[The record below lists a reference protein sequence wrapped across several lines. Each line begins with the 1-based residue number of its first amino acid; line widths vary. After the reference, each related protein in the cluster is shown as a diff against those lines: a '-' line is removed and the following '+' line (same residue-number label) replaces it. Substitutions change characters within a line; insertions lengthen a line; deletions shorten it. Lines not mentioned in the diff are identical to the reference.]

1 MDLMY
6 LLHSLLRKKWI
17 IFFCCVLGLAAG
29 FAFTLVQPK
38 TYESVSQYSTGFTM
52 EKKVSLTGEEAINLF
67 EIDLRFNNV
76 IETFKSPKVMGMLS
90 YKLMLHDLEEA
101 KPFRKLTDEQKKK
114 NEYVLVNQEKAKQ
127 MLRRKI
133 SDMELISPF
142 DTEEKKVFD
151 LIGLYH
157 YDGWSLSGGLNFTR
171 VERTDFI
178 NIYFRS
184 ENPELSAFVV
194 NTIGEQFIRF
204 FNSIY
209 GVRTQESTAK
219 LDSLIAS
226 KKRIVDSL
234 TNKLQQFKAD
244 IGTPNVADRAAA
256 AMTAVTELTS
266 NFQREQA
273 RLNTLKGELAAVEIQ
288 LRNAS
293 LNTPV
298 TPANNTA
305 NNNSEFLRLRRE
317 NENLELDK
325 NGKSAEEQ
333 RRIQDQIDANMRKM
347 QTLSPQYSPNQQQNL
362 ERSRNQQSQLIDR
375 KIELQQ
381 QIVAAENNVE
391 LFRNQKAHYER
402 LTSSGGGDEV
412 ILSAKQEELRIASQE
427 YESLKKSL
435 QASLDL
441 DVNPENNFK
450 QTLVGQPA
458 YKPQSAR
465 RTLILGL
472 SGALMFF
479 LSSFIIVGLEFL
491 DTSFKT
497 PSIFQRT
504 TKLKLL
510 TSLNKIDLKRR
521 QVSDYFHVNGDTDR
535 PEDETLFVQNL
546 RKLRYELENS
556 GKKIFLVTSTK
567 PGEGKT
573 TIIEALANSLCLTK
587 KKVLLIDA
595 NFSNNTLTRKFEA
608 KPTLEQFSLNGHTNA
623 VDKFWSI
630 NSMTTIP
637 NTDIVGCSEGNHTP
651 AEVLP
656 KGNLLENL
664 PRIAESYD
672 YVFVEGAALNNHAD
686 SKELSKFVDGIIAVF
701 SARSVMRQTDK
712 ESVQFLKGTGEKFMG
727 SVLNYVDMSSM
738 KL

>member
-17 IFFCCVLGLAAG
+17 IIFCCVLGLAAG
-29 FAFTLVQPK
+29 FAFTMVQPK

-52 EKKVSLTGEEAINLF
+52 EKKVSVAQEDNINIF

-90 YKLMLHDLEEA
+90 YKLMLHDLEDS
-101 KPFRKLTDEQKKK
+101 KPFRKLSDEQKKK

-127 MLRRKI
+127 LLRNKI
-133 SDMELISPF
+133 ADLELISPF
-142 DTEEKKVFD
+142 DPEEKKIFD

-157 YDGWSLSGGLNFTR
+157 YDGWSLSGGLNFAR

-178 NIYFRS
+178 NLYFRS

-209 GVRTQESTAK
+209 GVRSQESTAK
-219 LDSLIAS
+219 LDSLVAG
-226 KKRIVDSL
+226 KKRVLDSL
-234 TNKLQQFKAD
+234 TTKLQEYRAR
-244 IGTPNVADRAAA
+244 IGTPNVADRASA
-256 AMTAVTELTS
+256 AMSVVSELTS
-266 NFQREQA
+266 NYQREQA
-273 RLNTLKGELAAVEIQ
+273 RLSVLRGELAAVEIQ
-288 LRNAS
+288 LRNINLS
-293 LNTPV
+293 
-298 TPANNTA
+298 TPANTNSGT
-305 NNNSEFLRLRRE
+305 NNNAEVLRLGRE
-317 NENLELDK
+317 NQSLELDK
-325 NGKSAEEQ
+325 AGKSADEI
-333 RRIQDQIDANMRKM
+333 RKIQDQIDGNLRKIQQLSTSSSPGNQRNNERA
-347 QTLSPQYSPNQQQNL
+347 QTQQATL
-362 ERSRNQQSQLIDR
+362 VDR

-381 QIVAAENNVE
+381 QILAAETNVNM
-391 LFRNQKAHYER
+391 FKNQKSHYEA
-402 LTSSGGGDEV
+402 LTSSGGGEEV
-412 ILSAKQEELRIASQE
+412 ILKAKEDELRIASQE

-441 DVNPENNFK
+441 DINPENNFK

-465 RTLILGL
+465 KSLILGL

-479 LSSFIIVGLEFL
+479 LSSFIILGLEFL

-497 PSIFQRT
+497 PSIFQRA
-504 TKLKLL
+504 TKLRLL
-510 TSLNKIDLKRR
+510 TSLNRIDLKRKS
-521 QVSDYFHVNGDTDR
+521 VSDYFHINGETDR
-535 PEDETLFVQNL
+535 PEEESMYLENL

-573 TIIEALANSLCLTK
+573 TIIESLANSLCLTK

-608 KPTLEQFSLNGHTNA
+608 KPTLEQFSLNGQANA

-630 NSMTTIP
+630 TSMTTIP

-686 SKELSKFVDGIIAVF
+686 SKELSKYVDGIIAVF
-701 SARSVMRQTDK
+701 SARSVLRQTDK
-712 ESVQFLKGTGEKFMG
+712 ESLQFLKSTGEKFMG
-727 SVLNYVDMSSM
+727 SVLNHVDLASM

>member
-17 IFFCCVLGLAAG
+17 IMFCCVLGLAAG

-52 EKKVSLTGEEAINLF
+52 EKKVSVTQEETFNIF

-90 YKLMLHDLEEA
+90 YKLMLHDLEDS
-101 KPFRKLTDEQKKK
+101 KPFRKLSDEQKKK
-114 NEYVLVNQEKAKQ
+114 NEYVLVNHEKAKQ

-133 SDMELISPF
+133 ANLELISPF
-142 DTEEKKVFD
+142 DVEEKKVFD

-157 YDGWSLSGGLNFTR
+157 YDGWSLSGGLNFAR

-219 LDSLIAS
+219 LDSLISA
-226 KKRIVDSL
+226 KKSVADSL
-234 TNKLQQFKAD
+234 TTKLQQYRQL
-244 IGTPNVADRAAA
+244 IGTPNVADRASA
-256 AMTAVTELTS
+256 AMSVVSELTS
-266 NFQREQA
+266 NYQREQA
-273 RLNTLKGELAAVEIQ
+273 RLNTLRGELAAVEIQ
-288 LRNAS
+288 LRNIS
-293 LNTPV
+293 LNTPA
-298 TPANNTA
+298 TTTTGGNNNT
-305 NNNSEFLRLRRE
+305 EILRLRRE
-317 NENLELDK
+317 NEGLELDR
-325 NGKSAEEQ
+325 NGKPADEQ
-333 RRIQDQIDANMRKM
+333 KRIQDQIDANMRKI
-347 QTLSPQYSPNQQQNL
+347 QQLSASTSPGQARNTERNL
-362 ERSRNQQSQLIDR
+362 TQQSTLVDR

-381 QIVAAENNVE
+381 QILASENNVD
-391 LFRNQKAHYER
+391 LFKEQKRQYEKM
-402 LTSSGGGDEV
+402 TSSGGGDEV
-412 ILSAKQEELRIASQE
+412 ILRAKEDELRIAQQE

-435 QASLDL
+435 QATLDL

-458 YKPQSAR
+458 YKPQSAK

-479 LSSFIIVGLEFL
+479 LSSFLILGLEFL
-491 DTSFKT
+491 DSSFKT

-510 TSLNKIDLKRR
+510 TSLNKIDLKRK
-521 QVSDYFHVNGDTDR
+521 QVADYFHVNGESDR
-535 PEDETLFVQNL
+535 PEVESMFLENL

-556 GKKIFLVTSTK
+556 GKKIFLITSTK
-567 PGEGKT
+567 SGEGKT
-573 TIIEALANSLCLTK
+573 TLIESLANSLCLTK
-587 KKVLLIDA
+587 KKV
-595 NFSNNTLTRKFEA
+595 
-608 KPTLEQFSLNGHTNA
+608 
-623 VDKFWSI
+623 FW
-630 NSMTTIP
+630 
-637 NTDIVGCSEGNHTP
+637 
-651 AEVLP
+651 
-656 KGNLLENL
+656 
-664 PRIAESYD
+664 
-672 YVFVEGAALNNHAD
+672 
-686 SKELSKFVDGIIAVF
+686 
-701 SARSVMRQTDK
+701 
-712 ESVQFLKGTGEKFMG
+712 
-727 SVLNYVDMSSM
+727 
-738 KL
+738 

>member
-17 IFFCCVLGLAAG
+17 IVLCCVLGVGAG
-29 FAFTLVQPK
+29 LAFTMVRPK

-52 EKKVSLTGEEAINLF
+52 EKKVSIAASESINIF

-90 YKLMLHDLEEA
+90 YKLMLHDLDDI
-101 KPFRKLTDEQKKK
+101 KPFRKLSDEQKKK

-127 MLRRKI
+127 LLRRKI
-133 SDMELISPF
+133 ADQELISPF
-142 DTEEKKVFD
+142 DSEEKKIFD
-151 LIGLYH
+151 LIALYH
-157 YDGWSLSGGLNFTR
+157 YDGWSLSGGLNFAR

-209 GVRTQESTAK
+209 GVRTQESTAR
-219 LDSLIAS
+219 LDSLTAT

-234 TNKLQQFKAD
+234 TDKLQEYRAR
-244 IGTPNVADRAAA
+244 IGTPNVADRASA
-256 AMTAVTELTS
+256 AMSVVSELTS

-273 RLNTLKGELAAVEIQ
+273 RLNTLRGELAAVEIQ
-288 LRNAS
+288 LRNVNLS
-293 LNTPV
+293 TPEP
-298 TPANNTA
+298 TTTGT
-305 NNNSEFLRLRRE
+305 NNNREIVRLRRE
-317 NENLELDK
+317 NESLELDK
-325 NGKSAEEQ
+325 NGKSADEE
-333 RRIQDQIDANMRKM
+333 RRIQDQIDGNMRKI
-347 QTLSPQYSPNQQQNL
+347 QQLSSSSSPGNQRTIEKYQL
-362 ERSRNQQSQLIDR
+362 QQSTLVDR

-381 QIVAAENNVE
+381 QILASENNVK
-391 LFRNQKAHYER
+391 LFRDQKSHYES
-402 LTSSGGGDEV
+402 LTSSGGGEEV
-412 ILSAKQEELRIASQE
+412 ILRAKEDELRIASQE

-458 YKPQSAR
+458 YKPESGKR
-465 RTLILGL
+465 SLIVGL

-479 LSSFIIVGLEFL
+479 LSSFIILGLEFL

-497 PSIFQRT
+497 PTIFQRA
-504 TKLKLL
+504 TKLRLL
-510 TSLNKIDLKRR
+510 TSLNRIDLKRK
-521 QVSDYFHVNGDTDR
+521 QVSDYFHINGDSDK
-535 PEDETLFVQNL
+535 PAEETMFVENL

-573 TIIEALANSLCLTK
+573 TIIESLANSLCLTK
-587 KKVLLIDA
+587 KRVLLIDA

-608 KPTLEQFSLNGHTNA
+608 KPTLEQFSMNGQPNA
-623 VDKFWSI
+623 IDKFWSI
-630 NSMTTIP
+630 TSMTTIP

-672 YVFVEGAALNNHAD
+672 FVFVEGAALNNHAD
-686 SKELSKFVDGIIAVF
+686 SKELSKYVDGIIAVF
-701 SARSVMRQTDK
+701 SSRSVLRQTDK
-712 ESVQFLKGTGEKFMG
+712 DSMQFLKGTGEKFMG
-727 SVLNYVDMSSM
+727 SVLNHVDLASM
-738 KL
+738 NL

>member
-17 IFFCCVLGLAAG
+17 IIFCCVLGLAAG
-29 FAFTLVQPK
+29 FAFTLIQPK

-52 EKKVSLTGEEAINLF
+52 EKKVSITQDESFNIY

-90 YKLMLHDLEEA
+90 YKLMLHDLEDS

-114 NEYVLVNQEKAKQ
+114 NEYVLVNQEKARQ
-127 MLRRKI
+127 MLRHKI
-133 SDMELISPF
+133 ANMELISPF
-142 DTEEKKVFD
+142 DAEEKKVFD
-151 LIGLYH
+151 LIGLYK

-171 VERTDFI
+171 VEHTDFI

-219 LDSLIAS
+219 LDSLIAA
-226 KKRIVDSL
+226 KKKIVDSL
-234 TNKLQQFKAD
+234 TTKLQEFRAK
-244 IGTPNVADRAAA
+244 IGTPNVADRASA
-256 AMTAVTELTS
+256 AMSVVSELTS

-273 RLNTLKGELAAVEIQ
+273 RLNTLRGELNAVEIQ
-288 LRNAS
+288 LRNI
-293 LNTPV
+293 N
-298 TPANNTA
+298 ANSPSAPSNGG
-305 NNNSEFLRLRRE
+305 NNNAEILRLRRE
-317 NENLELDK
+317 NERLDLDK
-325 NGKSAEEQ
+325 NGKGPDEEK
-333 RRIQDQIDANMRKM
+333 RIQDQIDANMRKIQQLSGSQSPGQQRTM
-347 QTLSPQYSPNQQQNL
+347 ETYLAQQTDLVN
-362 ERSRNQQSQLIDR
+362 R

-381 QIVAAENNVE
+381 QILASENNVN
-391 LFRNQKAHYER
+391 LFREQKRQYEA

-412 ILSAKQEELRIASQE
+412 ILNAKENELRIATQE

-479 LSSFIIVGLEFL
+479 LSSFLILGLEFL

-497 PSIFQRT
+497 PSIFQRM

-510 TSLNKIDLKRR
+510 TSLNRIDLRR
-521 QVSDYFHVNGDTDR
+521 RAVGDYFHINGDTDR
-535 PEDETLFVQNL
+535 PEEESMYVENL

-573 TIIEALANSLCLTK
+573 TVIESLANSLCLTK

-608 KPTLEQFSLNGHTNA
+608 KPTLEQFSLNGQHNA

-630 NSMTTIP
+630 TSMTTIP
-637 NTDIVGCSEGNHTP
+637 NTDIVGCAEGNHTP
-651 AEVLP
+651 AEILP

-672 YVFVEGAALNNHAD
+672 YVFVEGAALNTHAD
-686 SKELSKFVDGIIAVF
+686 SKELSKYVDGIIAVF
-701 SARSVMRQTDK
+701 SARSVLRQTDK
-712 ESVQFLKGTGEKFMG
+712 ESVQFLKSTGEKFMG
-727 SVLNYVDMSSM
+727 SVLNYVDIQSM

>member
-17 IFFCCVLGLAAG
+17 IMFCCALGLAAG
-29 FAFTLVQPK
+29 FAFTMVQPK
-38 TYESVSQYSTGFTM
+38 LYESVSQYSTGFTM
-52 EKKVSLTGEEAINLF
+52 EKKVSVSVEENINLF
-67 EIDLRFNNV
+67 EVDLRFNNV

-90 YKLMLHDLEEA
+90 YKLMLHDLEDS
-101 KPFRKLTDEQKKK
+101 KPFRKLSDEQKKK
-114 NEYVLVNQEKAKQ
+114 NEYVLVNHEKAKQ
-127 MLRRKI
+127 LLRSKI
-133 SDMELISPF
+133 SDLELINPF
-142 DTEEKKVFD
+142 NVEEKKIFD
-151 LIGLYH
+151 LIELYH
-157 YDGWSLSGGLNFTR
+157 YDGWSLSGGLNFAR

-184 ENPELSAFVV
+184 EDPELSAFVV

-209 GVRTQESTAK
+209 GVRTQQSTAK
-219 LDSLIAS
+219 LDSLVAS
-226 KKRIVDSL
+226 KKRVVDSL
-234 TNKLQQFKAD
+234 TTKLQHFRAQ
-244 IGTPNVADRAAA
+244 IGTPDITDKASA
-256 AMTAVTELTS
+256 AMSVVSELTS
-266 NFQREQA
+266 NYQREQA
-273 RLNTLKGELAAVEIQ
+273 KLNTLRGELAAVEIQ
-288 LRNAS
+288 LRN
-293 LNTPV
+293 LTINTPSTTTV
-298 TPANNTA
+298 ANDNK
-305 NNNSEFLRLRRE
+305 EVLRLSRE
-317 NENLELDK
+317 NQNLELEK
-325 NGKSAEEQ
+325 NGKSPEDQ
-333 RRIQDQIDANMRKM
+333 RRIQDQIDGNLRRI
-347 QTLSPQYSPNQQQNL
+347 QQLSATQSPGQAKNI
-362 ERSRNQQSQLIDR
+362 ERNQTQQSTLVDR

-381 QIVAAENNVE
+381 QIVASENNVA
-391 LFRNQKAHYER
+391 LFRTQKSQYEAM
-402 LTSSGGGDEV
+402 TSTGGGEQV
-412 ILSAKQEELRIASQE
+412 ILKAKENELGLANQE

-435 QASLDL
+435 QSSLDL
-441 DVNPENNFK
+441 DINPENDFK
-450 QTLVGQPA
+450 QTLVGTPA
-458 YKPQSAR
+458 YKPQSGK

-479 LSSFIIVGLEFL
+479 LSSFLILGLEFL

-504 TKLKLL
+504 TKLRLL
-510 TSLNKIDLKRR
+510 TSLNKIDLKRK
-521 QVSDYFHVNGDTDR
+521 QVNDYFHINGDTDR
-535 PEDETLFVQNL
+535 PEEEATYVENL

-573 TIIEALANSLCLTK
+573 TIIESLANSLCLTK

-608 KPTLEQFSLNGHTNA
+608 KPTLEQFSMNGQQTA
-623 VDKFWSI
+623 ADKFWSI
-630 NSMTTIP
+630 TSMTTIP

-651 AEVLP
+651 SEVLP

-686 SKELSKFVDGIIAVF
+686 SKELSKYVDGIIAVF
-701 SARSVMRQTDK
+701 SARSTLRQTDK
-712 ESVQFLKGTGEKFMG
+712 ESVQFLKSTGEKFMG
-727 SVLNYVDMSSM
+727 SVLNYVEMPSM

>member
-17 IFFCCVLGLAAG
+17 IIFCCVLGLAAG

-38 TYESVSQYSTGFTM
+38 SYESVSQYSTGFTM
-52 EKKVSLTGEEAINLF
+52 EKKVSLTQEESINLF

-90 YKLMLHDLEEA
+90 YKLMLHDLEDS
-101 KPFRKLTDEQKKK
+101 KPFRKLSDEQKKK
-114 NEYVLVNQEKAKQ
+114 NEYVLVNHEKAKQ

-133 SDMELISPF
+133 ANMELISPF
-142 DTEEKKVFD
+142 DPEEKKVYD
-151 LIGLYH
+151 LLGLYK
-157 YDGWSLSGGLNFTR
+157 YDGWSLSHSLNFTR

-219 LDSLIAS
+219 LDSLIAA
-226 KKRIVDSL
+226 KKRIADSL
-234 TNKLQQFKAD
+234 TTKLQKFRAE
-244 IGTPNVADRAAA
+244 IGTPNLGDRASA
-256 AMTAVTELTS
+256 AMSVVSELTS

-288 LRNAS
+288 LKNVTLNAP
-293 LNTPV
+293 PV
-298 TPANNTA
+298 SNSGA
-305 NNNSEFLRLRRE
+305 NNNSEFLRLRRL
-317 NENLELDK
+317 NESLELDK
-325 NGKSAEEQ
+325 NGKSAEEE
-333 RRIQDQIDANMRKM
+333 RRIQEQIDANMRKM
-347 QTLSPQYSPNQQQNL
+347 QQLSSSYSPGQQESL
-362 ERSRNQQSQLIDR
+362 ERRRTQQSELIDR

-381 QIVAAENNVE
+381 QIVASENNVE

-412 ILSAKQEELRIASQE
+412 ILRAKEDELRIASQE

-479 LSSFIIVGLEFL
+479 LSSFIILGLEFL

-497 PSIFQRT
+497 PSIFQRI
-504 TKLKLL
+504 TKLRLL
-510 TSLNKIDLKRR
+510 TSLNRIDLKRK
-521 QVSDYFHVNGDTDR
+521 QIGDYFHVNGDTDR
-535 PEDETLFVQNL
+535 PEEESMFVENL

-573 TIIEALANSLCLTK
+573 TIIESLANSLCLTK
-587 KKVLLIDA
+587 KKVLLVDA
-595 NFSNNTLTRKFEA
+595 NFSNNTLTRRFEA
-608 KPTLEQFSLNGHTNA
+608 KPTLEQFSMNGQQNA

-630 NSMTTIP
+630 TSMTTIP

-672 YVFVEGAALNNHAD
+672 YVFIEGAALNNHAD
-686 SKELSKFVDGIIAVF
+686 SKELSKYVDGIIAVF

-712 ESVQFLKGTGEKFMG
+712 ESVQFLKSTGEKFMG
-727 SVLNYVDMSSM
+727 SVLNHVDMPSM